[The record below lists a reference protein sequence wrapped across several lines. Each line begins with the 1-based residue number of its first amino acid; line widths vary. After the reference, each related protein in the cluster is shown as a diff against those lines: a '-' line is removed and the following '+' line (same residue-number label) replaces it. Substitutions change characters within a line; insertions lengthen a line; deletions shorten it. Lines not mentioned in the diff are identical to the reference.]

1 MAFTYAIATDRG
13 KVRLLIPDRLATQYM
28 FEDDE
33 IDWFLTAEGSV
44 IKKAAALALE
54 TMASDEAYVQK
65 FIKLMDLSTNG
76 PAVADAL
83 MKRAG
88 LLRAQ
93 ADAEAED
100 ALGDDEF
107 TYAEWVVN
115 DFSGWERLDKE
126 ALRSG

>member
-1 MAFTYAIATDRG
+1 MAFTYAIGTDRG

-33 IDWFLTAEGSV
+33 IDWFLTAESSV
-44 IKKAAALALE
+44 VKQAAALALE

-65 FIKLMDLSTNG
+65 AIKLMDLSTNG
-76 PAVADAL
+76 PAVAEAL
-83 MKRAG
+83 LKRAAM
-88 LLRAQ
+88 LRAQ

-107 TYAEWVVN
+107 DYAEWVTN